1 MENNDFVFNYLFMN
15 PSNPT
20 NKYLSPSK
28 DYQVY
33 QSNSFVNKE
42 NFINNLNTSFYNNIS
57 LSYYAT
63 PKKIFQILEQ
73 DNNFSPNISNSK
85 NEIINNNLLTTFRK
99 NSLNDLSPFKPM
111 ISPYI
116 NSKNI
121 ERK

>member
-1 MENNDFVFNYLFMN
+1 MENNDFAFNYLFMN
-15 PSNPT
+15 PSNPA

-42 NFINNLNTSFYNNIS
+42 NFISNLNTSLYNNS

-63 PKKIFQILEQ
+63 PKKVFQILEQ

-85 NEIINNNLLTTFRK
+85 NEIINNNLLTTLRK

-116 NSKNI
+116 NSKNR